1 MRSRE
6 SAWSEPGDAERTAI
20 VEEDAAERAE
30 LEHEFIEEDGDAA

>member
-30 LEHEFIEEDGDAA
+30 LEHELLDEEIPDE